1 MRQRQ
6 RQYKRSVRFN
16 RLLQEEIS
24 DIIQRRL
31 KDPRIGLASIT
42 RVESTNDLRS
52 SKVYVS
58 VLDETREA
66 EALQALE
73 KASGFI
79 MPGLRRAF
87 RWFLH
92 RIRARRIPELRFFPD
107 RSIAYSVH
115 IAGVLEELS
124 VEHGEDEEEK

>member
-79 MPGLRRAF
+79 RSEL
-87 RWFLH
+87 LH

>member
-6 RQYKRSVRFN
+6 RQYKRSARFN

-58 VLDETREA
+58 VLDETRET
-66 EALQALE
+66 ETLQALE
-73 KASGFI
+73 GASGLI
-79 MPGLRRAF
+79 RAEL
-87 RWFLH
+87 LH

-115 IAGVLEELS
+115 IAGVLEELK
-124 VEHGEDEEEK
+124 VENGEDEEE